1 MSLRFHLYSRFLI
14 LSGLLLFVLTLS
26 SCSKQVEETC
36 TDIPATILT
45 ENDERIPQ
53 KIIDSIFTFDRFIIP
68 ELTEQSVLGVINKV
82 IYKDSVLFILHGNK
96 VITSF
101 DRNGGFLRNYS
112 HVGQGPGEY
121 VSIDDFDIKEDSLFI
136 LTQNNVYNYS
146 MDDVF
151 IKTISLPNAAKSL
164 RILNSGIALNNGFG
178 VGNKKTKDN
187 FSYTYLNN
195 GATKN
200 HIEFNKQLLGNT
212 FTHQGLCSK
221 FMSDNSNDNVLTF
234 FPYNDTIYNVDVN
247 SGHIIPL
254 IAIKIGD
261 RNINKDTSTDEIAAI
276 RASGAANSI
285 YAPYYWDNKLMFQYI
300 QNMPKLAVVKT
311 DGEIILNGTIG
322 KDSNGLPISFI
333 DLQSDTS
340 SKQALSVLS
349 STTLDAITSHITDL
363 TEFPVLK
370 MLSDKVSDESNPIL
384 IFYDINI

>member
-1 MSLRFHLYSRFLI
+1 MI
-14 LSGLLLFVLTLS
+14 LSGVLLFVLTLS
-26 SCSKQVEETC
+26 SCSKHVEETC

-68 ELTEQSVLGVINKV
+68 ELTEQSVLGIINKV
-82 IYKDSVLFILHGNK
+82 IYKDSVLFILHRNK
-96 VITSF
+96 EITSF
-101 DRNGGFLRNYS
+101 DRNGRFLSNYS
-112 HVGQGPGEY
+112 HIGQGPGEY
-121 VSIDDFDIKEDSLFI
+121 VSIDDFDIKEDTLFI

-151 IKTISLPNAAKSL
+151 IKTISLPNTTKSL

-187 FSYTYLNN
+187 FSYTYINN
-195 GATKN
+195 GATQN

-221 FMSDNSNDNVLTF
+221 FVSDNSNDNVLTF

-247 SGHIIPL
+247 NGHIIPM

-261 RNINKDTSTDEIAAI
+261 RNINKDTSMDAITAI
-276 RASGAANSI
+276 RASGAVNSI

-300 QNMPKLAVVKT
+300 QNRPKLAVVKT
-311 DGEIILNGTIG
+311 DGEIILNDTIG

-363 TEFPVLK
+363 TEFPALK

>member
-1 MSLRFHLYSRFLI
+1 MSLKLHLYARFVI
-14 LSGLLLFVLTLS
+14 LSGVLLFVLTLS
-26 SCSKQVEETC
+26 SCSKQVEATC

-101 DRNGGFLRNYS
+101 DRNGGFQRNYS

-121 VSIDDFDIKEDSLFI
+121 VSIDDFDIKEDTLFI

-151 IKTISLPNAAKSL
+151 IKSIPLPNAAKSL

-187 FSYTYLNN
+187 FSYTYINN
-195 GATKN
+195 GATQN

-221 FMSDNSNDNVLTF
+221 FVSDNSNDNVLTF

-247 SGHIIPL
+247 NGHIIPL

-276 RASGAANSI
+276 RASGAVNSI

-363 TEFPVLK
+363 TDFPVLR

-384 IFYDINI
+384 IFYNINM

>member
-1 MSLRFHLYSRFLI
+1 MI
-14 LSGLLLFVLTLS
+14 LSGVLLFVLTLS
-26 SCSKQVEETC
+26 RCSKHVEETC

-68 ELTEQSVLGVINKV
+68 ELTEQSVLGIINKV
-82 IYKDSVLFILHGNK
+82 IYKDSVLFILHRNK
-96 VITSF
+96 EITSF
-101 DRNGGFLRNYS
+101 DRNGRFLSNYS
-112 HVGQGPGEY
+112 HIGQGPGEY
-121 VSIDDFDIKEDSLFI
+121 VSIDDFDIKEDTLFI

-151 IKTISLPNAAKSL
+151 IKTISLPNTTKSL

-187 FSYTYLNN
+187 FSYTYINN
-195 GATKN
+195 GATQN

-221 FMSDNSNDNVLTF
+221 FVSDNSNDNVLTF

-247 SGHIIPL
+247 NGHIIPM

-261 RNINKDTSTDEIAAI
+261 RNINKDTSMDAITAI
-276 RASGAANSI
+276 RASGAVNSI

-300 QNMPKLAVVKT
+300 QNRPKLAVVKT
-311 DGEIILNGTIG
+311 DGEIILNDTIG

-363 TEFPVLK
+363 TEFPALK

>member
-1 MSLRFHLYSRFLI
+1 MI
-14 LSGLLLFVLTLS
+14 LSGVLLFVLTLS
-26 SCSKQVEETC
+26 SCSKHVEETC

-68 ELTEQSVLGVINKV
+68 ELTEQSVLGIINKV
-82 IYKDSVLFILHGNK
+82 IYKDSVLFILHRNK
-96 VITSF
+96 EITSF
-101 DRNGGFLRNYS
+101 DRNERFLSNYS
-112 HVGQGPGEY
+112 HIGQGPGEY
-121 VSIDDFDIKEDSLFI
+121 VSIDDFDIKEDTLFI

-151 IKTISLPNAAKSL
+151 IKTISLPNTTKSL

-187 FSYTYLNN
+187 FSYTYINN
-195 GATKN
+195 GATQN

-221 FMSDNSNDNVLTF
+221 FVSDNSNDNVLTF

-247 SGHIIPL
+247 NGHIIPM

-261 RNINKDTSTDEIAAI
+261 RNINKDTSMDAITAI
-276 RASGAANSI
+276 RASGAVNSI

-300 QNMPKLAVVKT
+300 QNRPKLAVVKT
-311 DGEIILNGTIG
+311 DGEIILNDTIG

-363 TEFPVLK
+363 TEFPALK